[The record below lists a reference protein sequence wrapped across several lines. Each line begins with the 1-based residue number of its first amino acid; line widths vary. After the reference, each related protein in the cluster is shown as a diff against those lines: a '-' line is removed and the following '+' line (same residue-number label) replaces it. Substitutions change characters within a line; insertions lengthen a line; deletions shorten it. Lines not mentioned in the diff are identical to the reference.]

1 MDWGD
6 NGGGFM
12 NDSVMDNEPQQVTG
26 TVSVAGEDK
35 SKAVIAVSVS
45 QISKLTRPNEGL
57 VIHGKKVYHV
67 NLVALVYEILD
78 LSSQKIH
85 LLVDD
90 YTSGGPLELTHII
103 GDTGALGDDA
113 GDSMFNDENNMEL
126 NSSSETKLKSLHDL
140 KQGDY
145 IRCIGVVKY
154 ASDKANFVAYNL
166 RIIEDPNEITMHT
179 LEVIRDSMYLE
190 RVQSGKDPLPTKTSE
205 EMVVDSKLPNY
216 QQQQSKNDFGKLS
229 TRDKHLL
236 KFLKDKGGESGVRI
250 LHIEENFKAFSRNDI
265 MDSLQILSAEGLAWQ
280 GDQEDIWCVA
290 ADV

>member
-6 NGGGFM
+6 NGGGYM
-12 NDSVMDNEPQQVTG
+12 NESIMDNEPQQVAAG
-26 TVSVAGEDK
+26 VSVGGEDK
-35 SKAVIAVSVS
+35 SKAVVAVSVS

-57 VIHGKKVYHV
+57 VIHGKKIYHV

-90 YTSGGPLELTHII
+90 YTSGGPLEVSHII
-103 GDTGALGDDA
+103 GDSGAPNDD
-113 GDSMFNDENNMEL
+113 GSISMFNDDNNHGL
-126 NSSSETKLKSLHDL
+126 DGDGETKPKNINDL

-145 IRCIGVVKY
+145 IRCIGVIKY
-154 ASDKANFVAYNL
+154 SSDKANLVAYNL
-166 RIIEDPNEITMHT
+166 RIVEDPNEITMHT

-190 RVQSGKDPLPTKTSE
+190 RCQSGKEPILNKSAE
-205 EMVVDSKLPNY
+205 EMNVDSKLPNY

-250 LHIEENFKAFSRNDI
+250 SNIEENFKAFSRNDI
-265 MDSLQILSAEGLAWQ
+265 MDSLQVLSAEGLAWQ

-290 ADV
+290 VDV